1 MKSKMVA
8 LLLICMTF
16 LFCQSAHAGL
26 IGAEVN
32 FMVTYNPGPN
42 PDGVTQLY
50 AQETLTIQS
59 PSTSIFG
66 ITVDDTSIKIR
77 PGDNSEIP
85 STVQGAYYG
94 IEIINGPLPE
104 LDWVKFATTY
114 PDINL
119 SENLILQDPTAFP
132 NGFMLYIAN
141 RFSYPSDFVLS
152 INILD
157 ARDGTVAV
165 PEPPMIGILAIGLL
179 AFIRS
184 RRQKQSNTYF
194 Q

>member
-1 MKSKMVA
+1 
-8 LLLICMTF
+8 
-16 LFCQSAHAGL
+16 
-26 IGAEVN
+26 
-32 FMVTYNPGPN
+32 MVTYNPGPN

-50 AQETLTIQS
+50 SQQTTIIQS
-59 PSTSIFG
+59 PSTSNFG

-85 STVQGAYYG
+85 STVQDAYYG
-94 IEIINGPLPE
+94 IEIINAPLPE
-104 LDWVKFATTY
+104 LDWVKFSATY
-114 PDINL
+114 PNINL
-119 SENLILQDPTAFP
+119 SENLILQDPIAFP

-152 INILD
+152 INILG
-157 ARDGTVAV
+157 ALDGTVAV

-179 AFIRS
+179 AFIRD
-184 RRQKQSNTYF
+184 RRQKQSNTDL